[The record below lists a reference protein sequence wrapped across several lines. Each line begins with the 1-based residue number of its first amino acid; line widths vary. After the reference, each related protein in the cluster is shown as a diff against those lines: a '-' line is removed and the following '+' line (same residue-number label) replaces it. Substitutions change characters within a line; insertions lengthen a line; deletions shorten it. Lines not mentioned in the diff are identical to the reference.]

1 MRRERSMIRRLAI
14 GWILVTLLVIIGS
27 PAVASQ
33 RMAVNADTANIRAK
47 PDIHSDTLWQVEKYY
62 PLAILEKKGSWY
74 RFKDFEG
81 DMGWIHES
89 LVDKTPT
96 VIVKVDRANIRA
108 DAGTQYDLVFD
119 AERGTPF
126 KVLKKK
132 GRWIKVQHADGD
144 TGWIF
149 NSLVW

>member
-1 MRRERSMIRRLAI
+1 MIRKFLS
-14 GWILVTLLVIIGS
+14 GWILFTLLLFLVG

-33 RMAVNADTANIRAK
+33 RMAVKADTANIRAK
-47 PDIHSDTLWQVEKYY
+47 PDIGSDTLWQVEKYY
-62 PLAILEKKGSWY
+62 PLLILEKKNVWY

-81 DMGWIHES
+81 DVGWIHHS
-89 LVDKTPT
+89 LVDDTPT

-119 AERGTPF
+119 TERGTPF
-126 KVLKKK
+126 KVLEKK

>member
-1 MRRERSMIRRLAI
+1 MIRRLAI
-14 GWILVTLLVIIGS
+14 GWILVTLLVLIGS

-62 PLAILEKKGSWY
+62 PLVILEKKGAWY

-89 LVDKTPT
+89 LVDGTPT

-132 GRWIKVQHADGD
+132 GRWIEVQHADGD

-149 NSLVW
+149 SSLVW

>member
-1 MRRERSMIRRLAI
+1 LRRERSMIRRLAI
-14 GWILVTLLVIIGS
+14 GWLLVSLLVFIGS
-27 PAVASQ
+27 PASASQ
-33 RMAVNADTANIRAK
+33 RMAVDADTANIRAK

-62 PLAILEKKGSWY
+62 PLVILEKKGAWY

-126 KVLKKK
+126 KVLEKK
-132 GRWIKVQHADGD
+132 GQWIKVQHADGD

-149 NSLVW
+149 SSLVW

>member
-1 MRRERSMIRRLAI
+1 MFRSLRYLV
-14 GWILVTLLVIIGS
+14 ILTLLLVLAGI
-27 PAVASQ
+27 AAASD
-33 RMAVNADTANIRAK
+33 RMAVKVDTANIRAK
-47 PDIHSDTLWQVEKYY
+47 PDQQSDTLWQVEKYY
-62 PLAILEKKGSWY
+62 PLLILEKKESWY

-81 DMGWIHES
+81 DVGWIHGS
-89 LVDKTPT
+89 LVDDTPT

-119 AERGTPF
+119 AQKGTPF
-126 KVLKKK
+126 KVLEKK
-132 GRWIKVQHADGD
+132 GRWLKVQHGDGD

>member
-1 MRRERSMIRRLAI
+1 MIRRFAF
-14 GWILVTLLVIIGS
+14 GWIPVILLLFVGG
-27 PAVASQ
+27 PVFASQ
-33 RMAVNADTANIRAK
+33 RMAVKADIANVRAK
-47 PDIHSDTLWQVEKYY
+47 PDTSSDTLWQVEKYY
-62 PLAILEKKGSWY
+62 PLLILEKKQSWY

-81 DMGWIHES
+81 DVGWIHES
-89 LVDKTPT
+89 LVDNTPT

-126 KVLKKK
+126 KVLEKK

-149 NSLVW
+149 SSLIW

>member
-1 MRRERSMIRRLAI
+1 MIRRIAY
-14 GWILVTLLVIIGS
+14 GWILVILLLYMGGS
-27 PAVASQ
+27 AFASQ
-33 RMAVNADTANIRAK
+33 RMAVKADIANIRAK
-47 PDIHSDTLWQVEKYY
+47 PDTQSDTLWQVEKYY
-62 PLAILEKKGSWY
+62 PLLILDKKDAWY

-81 DMGWIHES
+81 DVGWIHNS
-89 LVDKTPT
+89 LVDNTPT

-126 KVLKKK
+126 KVLEKK

-149 NSLVW
+149 SSLIW

>member
-1 MRRERSMIRRLAI
+1 MIRKFAF
-14 GWILVTLLVIIGS
+14 GWIPVILLLFVGGI
-27 PAVASQ
+27 AFASQ
-33 RMAVNADTANIRAK
+33 RMAVKADIANVRAR
-47 PDIHSDTLWQVEKYY
+47 PDTRSDTLWQVEKYY
-62 PLAILEKKGSWY
+62 PLLILEKKQAWY

-81 DMGWIHES
+81 DVGWIHKS
-89 LVDKTPT
+89 LVDDTPT

-126 KVLKKK
+126 KVLEKK

-149 NSLVW
+149 SSLIW

>member
-1 MRRERSMIRRLAI
+1 MIRQVVSA
-14 GWILVTLLVIIGS
+14 WILVALLLFPGGL
-27 PAVASQ
+27 AMASQ
-33 RMAVNADTANIRAK
+33 RMAVKADIANIRAR
-47 PDIHSDTLWQVEKYY
+47 PDISADTLWQVEKYY
-62 PLAILEKKGSWY
+62 PLLILDKKDAWY

-81 DMGWIHES
+81 DVGWIHES

-96 VIVKVDRANIRA
+96 VIVKVNRANIRA

-119 AERGTPF
+119 AEKGTPF

-149 NSLVW
+149 SSLIW